1 MYNVCALKKFASM
14 GIKTVGER
22 DRQRAERVCVGESV
36 ADKKNIYIKKK
47 GWWGGENVKGGYKID
62 KNKEK
67 ILLCH
72 EGWGCEPCV

>member
-36 ADKKNIYIKKK
+36 ADKNIYIYKKK
-47 GWWGGENVKGGYKID
+47 RVVGGRK
-62 KNKEK
+62 
-67 ILLCH
+67 
-72 EGWGCEPCV
+72 CERRVQNRQK